1 MPLENEMQT
10 KMKALVTQLTK
21 IILNATSHEKAQ
33 EKEEEEI
40 IKPIQ
45 NDNESSLF
53 FKKSILLNKHIT
65 FSWSRIAYDNRKAR
79 QCSHA
84 GT

>member
-65 FSWSRIAYDNRKAR
+65 SS
-79 QCSHA
+79 
-84 GT
+84 